1 MATKKDEVKETK
13 QVKETKEVKKE
24 EIREAEK
31 KKELKIPNRD
41 EMILCRSVVIGGL
54 TYVSERSKAT
64 WRFDD
69 YGSEQYIEY
78 GELLNMKA
86 SNPDFLFKPWLVID
100 DNSAAIKY
108 LGLESLYNSIVP
120 IEDLEGFFRQPLDE
134 ISEKLEKLP
143 LGARNILAS
152 KARKMIES
160 RELYDI
166 RIIELLEKKLQLD
179 LSVVE

>member
-1 MATKKDEVKETK
+1 MATKKEVKDTDTK
-13 QVKETKEVKKE
+13 VEDVDVKEEKITT
-24 EIREAEK
+24 K
-31 KKELKIPNRD
+31 KKELKPPNRD
-41 EMILCRSVVIGGL
+41 EMITCRSVVIGGL
-54 TYVSERSKAT
+54 TYVSERSGAT

-69 YGSEQYIEY
+69 YGAEQYIEY
-78 GELLNMKA
+78 GELLSMKA
-86 SNPDFLFKPWLVID
+86 SKPVFLFKPWLVID
-100 DNSAAIKY
+100 DNPAAIKY

-120 IEDLEGFFRQPLDE
+120 IENLEEFFRQPLDK

-152 KARKMIES
+152 KARKMIEN

-166 RIIELLEKKLQLD
+166 RIIDLLEEKLQLD